1 MLCKLKECSVD
12 SVNLQRAFSY
22 LSGSWCSLE
31 QAGLAGI
38 TPGLPWFASDP
49 DAHT

>member
-1 MLCKLKECSVD
+1 M

-31 QAGLAGI
+31 RDRTGPDHVRPDLACER
-38 TPGLPWFASDP
+38 PGRPHL
-49 DAHT
+49 